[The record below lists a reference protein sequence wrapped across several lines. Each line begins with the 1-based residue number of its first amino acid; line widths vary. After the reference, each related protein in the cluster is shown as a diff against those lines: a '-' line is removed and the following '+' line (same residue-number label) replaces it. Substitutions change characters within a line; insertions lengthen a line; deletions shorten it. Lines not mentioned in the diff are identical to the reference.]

1 VFLQPGVAVGSV
13 VSDAAVLA
21 LVEHVYAAGCD
32 PHHWQRLV
40 EEVHALLPGI
50 AFTTHLDAPATGPI
64 GYSAGIAP
72 EHIQSYLAHYHAC
85 NPYSALLAGLQE
97 GKVYCSAML
106 GTRAWIERHPFYH
119 EWLKPAGNFTYGTS
133 VVLARDRR
141 RLMRVSFDIPDR
153 LGHMEAQCARLLERL
168 SPHMTRAFEVNERLG
183 GAAATEAALAGLLDR
198 LDGAALIVGAQA
210 RVAALNG
217 EAEALARAATLL
229 RIDAAGR
236 MSFQEPQADT
246 AFRQALAVA
255 LGCVADSAPLAFK
268 TSGDNGEVS
277 VVVLPL
283 RPACGG
289 AAVPAARPRALLVV
303 RRANADVAVP
313 GDLLKSLYGLTAAE
327 AEVAMQI
334 AAGVGVADAADSLGV
349 ARATVRNQLCAA
361 MAKVGVHR
369 QGELVAAVAALSPRL
384 RLDRDV

>member
-1 VFLQPGVAVGSV
+1 MRRKSNSRRVLCVAT
-13 VSDAAVLA
+13 VLA
-21 LVEHVYAAGCD
+21 LVESVYAAGCD
-32 PHHWQRLV
+32 PRQWQRVV
-40 EEVHALLPGI
+40 EEVHALLPGV
-50 AFTTHLDAPATGPI
+50 AFTTHLDTPGTGPI

-72 EHIQSYLAHYHAC
+72 EHIRSYLAHYHAQ
-85 NPYSALLAGLQE
+85 NPYSALLARLQE

-217 EAEALARAATLL
+217 EAEALTLMRGYLDAIPMTTAMLKRWVEDTTLVLDRLAALPAGPAARH
-229 RIDAAGR
+229 
-236 MSFQEPQADT
+236 P
-246 AFRQALAVA
+246 
-255 LGCVADSAPLAFK
+255 
-268 TSGDNGEVS
+268 
-277 VVVLPL
+277 
-283 RPACGG
+283 GG
-289 AAVPAARPRALLVV
+289 AA
-303 RRANADVAVP
+303 RR
-313 GDLLKSLYGLTAAE
+313 
-327 AEVAMQI
+327 
-334 AAGVGVADAADSLGV
+334 VG
-349 ARATVRNQLCAA
+349 
-361 MAKVGVHR
+361 
-369 QGELVAAVAALSPRL
+369 ALSPAQGPRWE
-384 RLDRDV
+384 